1 MAGATNST
9 SLANAMRDA
18 LTASGMGVLHNPKAL
33 YGALSDLMP
42 SKTPE
47 MKVLHTV
54 LAESQDMHVLEG
66 LEQLTGASKSSDVKA
81 VAQRIKY
88 WLTTERLLAE
98 EVSQSVAEGLAKG
111 TAAYLGIKLGNTSL
125 FPKAVAKTPSAAP
138 ATKKSTPKT
147 DSVPKPTPK
156 PATPKPATPKPA
168 TPKPATPKPATPT
181 PAPAPKVA
189 PAPAPTPAP
198 VSPSTTPAGNGGNGW
213 WPTAL
218 AIILLAAA
226 LGAIIAMDTFGTLA
240 DLEASGVPRPVSVG
254 GVMLA
259 TVLIAYLVDHS
270 GEAIGCLGIVYLY
283 FIIMGLWV
291 VLMINIG
298 KYLGMSDNSLFVAF
312 MAITTLVVPGLLI
325 GLFLGQGD
333 NGSSQ

>member
-138 ATKKSTPKT
+138 ATEKSTPKT

-168 TPKPATPKPATPT
+168 
-181 PAPAPKVA
+181 PAPKVA

-198 VSPSTTPAGNGGNGW
+198 VSPSTTPADNGGNGW

-259 TVLIAYLVDHS
+259 TVLIAYLADHS